1 MRPGMASTS
10 VDGPRSASHVVIGAH
25 GHDAVTADRDGL
37 GSAPRGVAAPH
48 VGVGD
53 DQVGALCI
61 RHGADPSMETTTGGC
76 HGEHARGAPA
86 GGHGE
91 GDEVDIRDSG
101 VAAAAASRDLFLTNG
116 GAGVLAAAG
125 NLTITNGGGGPMAI
139 GGNVS
144 ITNGGAQTILAAG
157 GATLGERSFVAFVLS
172 PKVTVEPGAKVLCST
187 RRRWRSARSP
197 GAPRS

>member
-1 MRPGMASTS
+1 MESTQ
-10 VDGPRSASHVVIGAH
+10 VER
-25 GHDAVTADRDGL
+25 GL
-37 GSAPRGVAAPH
+37 
-48 VGVGD
+48 VGTV
-53 DQVGALCI
+53 
-61 RHGADPSMETTTGGC
+61 R
-76 HGEHARGAPA
+76 
-86 GGHGE
+86 

-187 RRRWRSARSP
+187 PQALAF
-197 GAPRS
+197 GAVVGAAILTAFRFLRGAGDSSSLD